1 MKRSWRIML
10 VFLII
15 VGIVLPVTIMI
26 TIFRPPQN
34 KLQVTFIP
42 EEINTCSG
50 QIAWFLAEISG
61 SEAINGKFNITIST
75 NVSIPY
81 ESILWPSPGSN
92 TLEILLYPNESH
104 VDLQIEVS
112 ICVNTSTSFA
122 TDSALVDV
130 WNWTPSEQSAAEEK
144 RDVFVEYLGTNFPEL
159 GINDTLTWT
168 AICNDAGFLIVGHY
182 LFKSEYWE
190 MEISWH
196 VMIPPYDWVKCY
208 IRHRSDPNPS
218 WAGEISSWNNSD
230 PVSEISPPS
239 QIFRP
244 R

>member
-1 MKRSWRIML
+1 MVAL
-10 VFLII
+10 LII
-15 VGIVLPVTIMI
+15 IGIVLPAMV
-26 TIFRPPQN
+26 IFTLFKPSQN

-50 QIAWFLAEISG
+50 HTAWFLAEISG
-61 SEAINGKFNITIST
+61 SEAINGNFNITIFT

-81 ESILWPSPGSN
+81 ETMLWPSPGSN
-92 TLEILLYPNESH
+92 TVEILLYPNESH
-104 VDLQIEVS
+104 VALQIEVTVS
-112 ICVNTSTSFA
+112 VNTSTSFA

-130 WNWTPSEQSAAEEK
+130 WNWTPSKQSAAEEK
-144 RDVFVEYLGTNFPEL
+144 RDVFIQYLATNFPEL

-168 AICNDAGFLIVGHY
+168 AICNDAGLLIVGHY

-196 VMIPPYDWVKCY
+196 VMIPPYDWVRCY
-208 IRHRSDPNPS
+208 IRPRSDLSPA
-218 WAGEISSWNNSD
+218 WAGEISSWNNSA
-230 PVSEISPPS
+230 PISETLPPT